1 MEHHMETDMRTPK
14 GFTLVETMIVVVI
27 AGVLLAI
34 GTPAFSKYRSSLA
47 LNQARAQL
55 LDDVR
60 DARQRAVTRRAP
72 VYIRFGAPPAT
83 TNIST
88 YRIHV
93 DNNGNRAID
102 SAERVVDRTLP
113 RNTRLSRVSL
123 SPVDTLNFDISGIL
137 WPGHQGGT
145 LILSNNRG
153 RSDTLVVS
161 AAGIA
166 YQP

>member
-1 MEHHMETDMRTPK
+1 MRTAK
-14 GFTLVETMIVVVI
+14 GFTLIETMIVLTI
-27 AGVLLAI
+27 AGIILAI
-34 GTPAFSKYRSSLA
+34 ATPAFSRYRSSLA
-47 LNQARAQL
+47 LTQARAQL

-60 DARQRAVTRRAP
+60 DARQRAVTRRSP
-72 VYIRFGAPPAT
+72 VYISFGTPPGT
-83 TNIST
+83 TNIAS

-93 DNNGNRAID
+93 DSNGNRAID
-102 SAERVVDRTLP
+102 NGERVVNRTLP
-113 RNTRLSRVSL
+113 ANTRLTRVSL

-153 RSDTLVVS
+153 QRDTLVVS